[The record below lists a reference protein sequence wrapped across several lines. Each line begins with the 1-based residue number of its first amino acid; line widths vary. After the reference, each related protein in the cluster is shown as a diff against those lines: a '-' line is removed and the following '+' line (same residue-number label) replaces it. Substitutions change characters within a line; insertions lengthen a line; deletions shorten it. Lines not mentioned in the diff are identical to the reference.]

1 MAAFQD
7 HFSAIATAYARA
19 RPAYPPAL
27 YAALAALAPGRA
39 LAWDCGTGNGQAAHG
54 LAALFD
60 AVLATDPSTEQL
72 SAAPPHPRITFRVG
86 PERAS
91 GLSPRSVDLVT
102 AAQAAHWFD
111 LDAFYAEARR
121 VLRPGAVIAVW
132 CYNLCRIA
140 PPIDERVATFYAA
153 TVGPF
158 WPPGREHV
166 DAAYRSLPFPFPEL
180 SLPPFDMEQGWTLA
194 ELGAYIRT
202 WSAVTRF
209 VAARGY
215 DPVTPLLEEIGPLW
229 GPATEPRRVSWP
241 LAVRVGRVGAGKR
254 RP

>member
-1 MAAFQD
+1 VAAFQD

-54 LAALFD
+54 LAAHFD
-60 AVLATDPSTEQL
+60 AVLATDLSGQQL
-72 SAAPPHPRITFRVG
+72 GAASPHARITFRVA
-86 PERAS
+86 PEAAS
-91 GLSPRSVDLVT
+91 GLPPRSVDLVT

-121 VLRPGAVIAVW
+121 VLRPGGVIAMW
-132 CYNLCRIA
+132 CYNLCRVA
-140 PPIDERVATFYAA
+140 PLIDERVATFYAA

-166 DAAYRSLPFPFPEL
+166 EAAYRSLPFPFPEL
-180 SLPPFDMEQGWTLA
+180 SLPPFVMEQWWTLA
-194 ELGAYIRT
+194 DLGAYIRT

-209 VAARGY
+209 VATRGF
-215 DPVTPLLEEIGPLW
+215 DPVAPLLEEIAAPW
-229 GPATEPRRVSWP
+229 GAATELRRVAWP
-241 LAVRVGRVGAGKR
+241 LAVRAGRLEAVGP